1 MHPGVDAGEHAVLDQ
16 VLEALGEDVL
26 GDAEVGLEVG
36 EATGADEGLAHHEQR
51 PPVAQHLE
59 GAGDRAV
66 LAGEAGSHRK
76 MVA

>member
-1 MHPGVDAGEHAVLDQ
+1 MDAGVDLGEDAVLDE
-16 VLEALGEDVL
+16 VVEAGRQDVL

-36 EATGADEGLAHHEQR
+36 EAARAEEGFAHDEQG

-66 LAGEAGSHRK
+66 LAAEPRSHQK